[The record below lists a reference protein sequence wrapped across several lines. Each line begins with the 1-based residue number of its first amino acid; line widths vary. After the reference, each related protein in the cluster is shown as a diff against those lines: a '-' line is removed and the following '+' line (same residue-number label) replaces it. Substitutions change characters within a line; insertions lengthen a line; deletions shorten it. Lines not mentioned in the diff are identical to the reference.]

1 MNKVIT
7 IHLHGFA
14 FQLEEAG
21 YDALRAYL
29 DHAERQ
35 LAANPDKAEILAD
48 IEQAIADKFRAFLN
62 ANRNVVLATQVQS
75 VLAEMGPVTDDSAAA
90 AESGQDAPRTAA
102 GSTAQASAGTATAKP
117 SGTATPPP
125 RRLYRLTDGAMI
137 AGVCNGLAA
146 YLGVAPHLIR
156 IIAVVFTCMSF
167 GTVAIAYGIGALVI
181 PEAKTPEEL
190 AAARSPAPTA
200 QEFIRMARDGYYA
213 GMKSFPDREAR
224 REWKR
229 KFRRE
234 MREWRW
240 HARHGMPCPPPGVAP
255 MPPPVGYPIILPLLA
270 ALKTVIHLGCLF
282 LVIMLIATGSL
293 FGVALPG
300 GIPTWLGVI
309 LLLLICNVILAPV
322 KALHRA
328 YYARLYG
335 WPTYPWNPL
344 VDVGQAVLVLFCVL
358 FGLWMMDHFV
368 PGFHDVLENFP
379 SFCRNIF
386 AAIQDWWGHR

>member
-29 DHAERQ
+29 DHAARQ

-48 IEQAIADKFRAFLN
+48 IEQAIADRFRAFLN
-62 ANRNVVLATQVQS
+62 ANRNVVLAAEVQT
-75 VLAEMGPVTDDSAAA
+75 VLTEMGPVTDDTATSDT
-90 AESGQDAPRTAA
+90 QQTAPRA
-102 GSTAQASAGTATAKP
+102 ASASTSGTEQGADTAKP
-117 SGTATPPP
+117 AADSTQP
-125 RRLYRLTDGAMI
+125 RRLYRLTEGAMI

-146 YLGVAPHLIR
+146 YLGVDVSLVR
-156 IIAVVFTCMSF
+156 IIAVVLTFVSF

-181 PEAKTPEEL
+181 PEAKTPEEK
-190 AAARSPAPTA
+190 AAATSPAPTA

-234 MREWRW
+234 MRDWRW
-240 HARHGMPCPPPGVAP
+240 GARHGMACPPPGVPP

-270 ALKTVIHLGCLF
+270 TLKTVLHLGCLF
-282 LVIMLIATGSL
+282 LVIMLIATGAL

-300 GIPTWLGVI
+300 GIPVWLGVV
-309 LLLLICNVILAPV
+309 LLVLVCNIILAPI
-322 KALHRA
+322 KALRRA
-328 YYARLYG
+328 YYARLCG

-344 VDVGQAVLVLFCVL
+344 IDFGQAVLVLFCVL
-358 FGLWMMDHFV
+358 LGLWMMDHFV
-368 PGFHDVLENFP
+368 PGFHDVLQNIP
-379 SFCRNIF
+379 AFCRNVF
-386 AAIQDWWGHR
+386 AALQDWWNHR